1 MMSIK
6 EILEKELVD
15 AYRDLE
21 DDINDSAEAE
31 PGSYLDRN
39 LANNL
44 EYINALK
51 VIGPYFVNDFDRK
64 VRRDL
69 IL

>member
-1 MMSIK
+1 MMTIK
-6 EILEKELVD
+6 EVLEKELID

-31 PGSYLDRN
+31 PGSYLERN

-44 EYINALK
+44 EYLNALK
-51 VIGPYFVNDFDRK
+51 VIGPYFVHEFDRRVK
-64 VRRDL
+64 RDL
-69 IL
+69 VL

>member
-39 LANNL
+39 LSNNL

-51 VIGPYFVNDFDRK
+51 IIGPYFVHDFTRK
-64 VRRDL
+64 VKRDL
-69 IL
+69 VL

>member
-1 MMSIK
+1 MMSVK

-21 DDINDSAEAE
+21 DDINDAAESE
-31 PGSYLDRN
+31 EGSYLDRN

-44 EYINALK
+44 DYLSALK
-51 VIGPYFVNDFDRK
+51 IIGPYFVHDFNRK

-69 IL
+69 VL

>member
-1 MMSIK
+1 MTSIRRV
-6 EILEKELVD
+6 LEKELVS
-15 AYRDLE
+15 AYQDLE
-21 DDINDSAEAE
+21 DDINDAAEAE

-51 VIGPYFVNDFDRK
+51 VIGPYFVHDFARK
-64 VRRDL
+64 VKEY
-69 IL
+69 